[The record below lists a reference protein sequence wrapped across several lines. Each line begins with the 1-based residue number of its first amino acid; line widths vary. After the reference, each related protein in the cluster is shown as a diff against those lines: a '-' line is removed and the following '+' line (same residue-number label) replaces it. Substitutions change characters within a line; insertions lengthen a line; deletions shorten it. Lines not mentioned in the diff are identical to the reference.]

1 MSFGGPLKS
10 GNVPYFRRIVMSCEP
25 TKKPVFQA
33 NLEVNGGEVELNNFV
48 EEFIS
53 QSVTG
58 MVNSLR
64 GVGEIETLSLKISS
78 KEQAG

>member
-1 MSFGGPLKS
+1 
-10 GNVPYFRRIVMSCEP
+10 MSCEP